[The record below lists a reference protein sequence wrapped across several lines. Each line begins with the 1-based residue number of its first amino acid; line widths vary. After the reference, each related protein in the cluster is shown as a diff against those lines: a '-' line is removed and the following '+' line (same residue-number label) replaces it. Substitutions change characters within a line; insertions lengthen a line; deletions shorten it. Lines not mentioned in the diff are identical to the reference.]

1 MRVHRNVRPRR
12 LPRAR
17 ACGFLATEGDGLCRP
32 VSRQENERCE
42 RLAVRTQIPGHLSR
56 QFRSNLIRR
65 TVLVRTCAEVAG
77 IRSNGFSWLEFVCYA
92 YGAARPSPTLHTR
105 HVVSTPTWYTNRN
118 LLRNKR
124 YFKYMYMYVYTYTC
138 IIPGSNSR
146 GTAVRPAG
154 RRLPCADNRQ
164 AVVSSAVAQPACCS
178 KPCRRNAARNDAISS
193 SLRCQRAQSRTI
205 CSSSRQYTKGRA
217 GHAPA
222 RSCTRQR

>member
-32 VSRQENERCE
+32 VSRQENERYE
-42 RLAVRTQIPGHLSR
+42 RLVVRTQIPGHLSR
-56 QFRSNLIRR
+56 QFRSTLIWR
-65 TVLVRTCAEVAG
+65 TALVRTCAEVAG

-124 YFKYMYMYVYTYTC
+124 YFKYMYVLVLV
-138 IIPGSNSR
+138 P
-146 GTAVRPAG
+146 VVHVP
-154 RRLPCADNRQ
+154 RRLHFIAYSYGVPDTYYMYMYMLRLYMY
-164 AVVSSAVAQPACCS
+164 CS
-178 KPCRRNAARNDAISS
+178 TCST
-193 SLRCQRAQSRTI
+193 SLV
-205 CSSSRQYTKGRA
+205 
-217 GHAPA
+217 
-222 RSCTRQR
+222 